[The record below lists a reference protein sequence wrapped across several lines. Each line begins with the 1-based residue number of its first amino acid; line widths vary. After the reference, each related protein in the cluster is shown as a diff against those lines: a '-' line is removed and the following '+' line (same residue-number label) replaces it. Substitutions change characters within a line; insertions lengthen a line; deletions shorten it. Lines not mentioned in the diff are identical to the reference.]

1 MLDVFFSEHG
11 TVQQYKSLFFFFIL
25 CSHFLLGL
33 HTFLMTPLVNCHDF
47 CIILVFRCSELRRLI
62 RSLIAYCY
70 SVWSFII
77 LGWIIKALTVIL
89 MASLKKINAV
99 LSGES
104 NMAVQYI

>member
-1 MLDVFFSEHG
+1 MGQCNSTSHYFFS
-11 TVQQYKSLFFFFIL
+11 LFYVVISFWVYV
-25 CSHFLLGL
+25 H
-33 HTFLMTPLVNCHDF
+33 FLMTPLVNCHDF

-70 SVWSFII
+70 SVWSFIV

-89 MASLKKINAV
+89 MASLKKISTV